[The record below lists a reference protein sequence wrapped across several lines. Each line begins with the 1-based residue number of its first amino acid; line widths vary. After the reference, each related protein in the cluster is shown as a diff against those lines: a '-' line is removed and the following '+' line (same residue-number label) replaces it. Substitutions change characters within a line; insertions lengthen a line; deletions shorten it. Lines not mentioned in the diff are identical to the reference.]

1 MVTGPNKGSDVVI
14 LEKEFYEEKILKL
27 IIDVNK
33 FKKLNEDLTLTREGQ
48 LQPFLRKIKEK
59 G

>member
-27 IIDVNK
+27 ILDVNK